1 MRRRLGTLLLL
12 VLSAGGAL
20 AVLALGLLVIG
31 R

>member
-1 MRRRLGTLLLL
+1 MRRRLWTLLLL

-20 AVLALGLLVIG
+20 AVLALGLLLV